1 MNKHRWGIA
10 LVLVALMLI
19 SLSPL
24 AAQEGAVSIPATVSV
39 YQVQV
44 RVLPNVSFESVFR
57 LVNGDAV
64 TLIGRT
70 RANTV
75 NAVTWVQVV
84 NADGLIGWANTRAFT
99 FEGDVLTLP
108 VTVPSADQGVVIGF
122 ASLRTTP
129 DLNSETTGTRLTT
142 GAVVDVVATEAT
154 GEWLFVRAADGA
166 SGWVRPDALTYMSG
180 SLPED
185 LFITNAT
192 VAPQQAVA
200 TVNFRV
206 APSADAALR
215 GFGPVGLR
223 VQVIGISQDGGWYR
237 IVPVDT
243 RVPAWVR
250 ADLLALDATVENLP
264 VLDAEGNPAA
274 AAEEVPAEEAPAA
287 ETAPAQ

>member
-10 LVLVALMLI
+10 LVLVALMLGG
-19 SLSPL
+19 LLPV

-39 YQVQV
+39 YQAQV
-44 RVLPNVSFESVFR
+44 RVLPDVSFEPVFR
-57 LVNGDAV
+57 LVSGDAV

-70 RANTV
+70 RANAV
-75 NAVTWVQVV
+75 NAVMWVQVV

-99 FEGDVLTLP
+99 FEGDVLSLP
-108 VTVPSADQGVVIGF
+108 VTVPSANQGVVIGF
-122 ASLRTTP
+122 ASLRTAP
-129 DLNSETTGTRLTT
+129 DLDSETTGTRLTT

-154 GEWLFVRAADGA
+154 GEWLFVRAADG
-166 SGWVRPDALTYMSG
+166 SGWVRPDALAYMSG
-180 SLPED
+180 SAPAD
-185 LFITNAT
+185 LFVTNAT
-192 VAPQQAVA
+192 VAPRQAVA

-223 VQVIGISQDGGWYR
+223 VQVIGISQDGDWYR
-237 IVPVDT
+237 IIPVDT

-264 VLDAEGNPAA
+264 VLDAEGNPVTAA
-274 AAEEVPAEEAPAA
+274 QEAPAEEAPAA
-287 ETAPAQ
+287 EAAPAQ